1 MQIRL
6 CVRIMFCVCVLLVCP
21 VSLHVLCLSC
31 STPVMWP
38 RVSRRRSVHAQS
50 PLFTFWI
57 LHFLLL
63 FSFITVLIWLQY
75 VNFHIWMK
83 DIKEICEKK
92 KKFFRN
98 IRNQMVAKYKKRHS
112 CHCIVILKILFL
124 LGIRNPD
131 LGKKWSQLMKG
142 HWEANIIIY

>member
-1 MQIRL
+1 MCIVGVPSEL
-6 CVRIMFCVCVLLVCP
+6 TCLVFILQHSSHVTQSLEEEVGACS
-21 VSLHVLCLSC
+21 VSAFYILN
-31 STPVMWP
+31 
-38 RVSRRRSVHAQS
+38 
-50 PLFTFWI
+50 FTFSS
-57 LHFLLL
+57 F
-63 FSFITVLIWLQY
+63 FSFIAVLIWLQY

-92 KKFFRN
+92 KMFFRN

>member
-92 KKFFRN
+92 KSFSETSEIKWLPNTRKDIVAIVLLYWRFYFFW
-98 IRNQMVAKYKKRHS
+98 VLE
-112 CHCIVILKILFL
+112 ILI
-124 LGIRNPD
+124 
-131 LGKKWSQLMKG
+131 
-142 HWEANIIIY
+142 